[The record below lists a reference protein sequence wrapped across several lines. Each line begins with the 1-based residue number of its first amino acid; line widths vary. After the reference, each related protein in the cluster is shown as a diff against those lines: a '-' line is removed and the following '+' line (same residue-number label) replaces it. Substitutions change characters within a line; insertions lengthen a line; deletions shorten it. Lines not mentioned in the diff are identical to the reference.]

1 MLYVFLILKPF
12 HLVDFEWGVTNG
24 RCSAAGPSRYSRS
37 LAEAMLRTEEA
48 APLVPRT
55 GSPCRHRERSMSSL
69 VTRHSSIRCGD
80 HPSWSLIEKIE
91 KLIPLFQNVLKA
103 LQPSRRIHFHN
114 LRSRAHNNQTLK
126 ADWPIHSLQGPKPT
140 TKSNALKAAGPSH
153 SFQTLIERKAK
164 GKTFKAA
171 GPSHPFQAL
180 VELAPEGKHNACA
193 NLSP

>member
-1 MLYVFLILKPF
+1 MGAPFLTSETTVYIYIPI
-12 HLVDFEWGVTNG
+12 VTFPPG
-24 RCSAAGPSRYSRS
+24 GYCVTTVRPVR
-37 LAEAMLRTEEA
+37 
-48 APLVPRT
+48 PLVRPT
-55 GSPCRHRERSMSSL
+55 VPCFSPTTWTRSCRHWELSSWLFRSIL
-69 VTRHSSIRCGD
+69 RGD
-80 HPSWSLIEKIE
+80 HHPPLLLIKKIE
-91 KLIPLFQNVLKA
+91 RPIPFVQNVLKA
-103 LQPSRRIHFHN
+103 LQPRRRTHFHH
-114 LRSRAHNNQTLK
+114 LRSRASNNQTLK